1 MSVKLCMEP
10 KTPPLTWEEFCK
22 QSGPFSIALD
32 GYVKESPKVDYLGPR
47 ANFNHHEGV
56 SRLEMRATC
65 GQVLMVIRQGLFDCF
80 RDKDGVRADVYV
92 NDCDED
98 VCTAWF
104 LLNNSDLVIN
114 STNRFLNR
122 LVSMEDA
129 LDTTAG
135 AYPFP
140 KDLPVLRELAWV
152 FEPYRRIRLNGELE
166 RKNTMLFLNVVLE
179 VEERIHAHIT
189 GKGFEIP
196 VDMRYER
203 IGGGN
208 GWTMIHEIGAQGRTG
223 AFADG
228 IRAYVSVR
236 QLPSGRYA
244 YTVGRM
250 SQFIQFDVLK
260 ILQRL
265 GDYEDQTHERWGGGD
280 TIGGSPRVAGTK
292 HTPKDVERIVN
303 EVVNRLG

>member
-1 MSVKLCMEP
+1 MSVKLCMDP
-10 KTPPLTWEEFCK
+10 QTPPLTWEEFCK
-22 QSGPFSIALD
+22 RSSSFSISLD
-32 GYVKESPKVDYLGPR
+32 GYVKESPKFDPSGPR
-47 ANFNHHEGV
+47 VNFNHHEGV

-65 GQVLMVIRQGLFDCF
+65 GQVLMAIRQGLFDCF
-80 RDKDGVRADVYV
+80 RDKNGVRADVYV

-104 LLNNSDLVIN
+104 LLKHPHLVIG
-114 STNRFLNR
+114 STHTLLNR

-135 AYPFP
+135 AYPYP
-140 KDLPVLRELAWV
+140 KDLPALRELAWV
-152 FEPYRRIRLNGELE
+152 FEPYRRIRLNGDLE
-166 RKNTMLFLNVVLE
+166 RKDAKLFEGVVTD
-179 VEERIHAHIT
+179 VEHRISAHIV
-189 GKGFEIP
+189 GKGSEIP

-208 GWTMIHEIGAQGRTG
+208 GWTMIREIGAQGRTG

-228 IRAYVSVR
+228 IRAYVAVR
-236 QLPSGRYA
+236 ERPSGGYA

-250 SQFIQFDVLK
+250 SPFIPFDVPK

-265 GDYEDQTHERWGGGD
+265 SDFEDQMTEQWGGGD
-280 TIGGSPRVAGTK
+280 MIGGSPRVAGTK
-292 HTPKDVERIVN
+292 LLPKEVERIVN
-303 EVVNRLG
+303 EVIDR